1 MTVTTSSR
9 TTVGPRIKK
18 TLLATA
24 ISATLAGAG
33 LFATAAQAENT
44 LRMAYDADP
53 VSLDIHEQLSG
64 GIMQLSHLL
73 FDPLVRWDQS
83 LNFEPRLA
91 TDWEQVDDT
100 TMRMTLRDDVTFH
113 SGNPFTAEDVVWT
126 IERLKRSPDFK
137 AIFDPIASAE
147 VVDEHTVEIN
157 TVRPYPLLLNLATYI
172 FPMDSEFYSGKA
184 PDGDPKDEIVK
195 NGNSYASTHVSG
207 TGPYTV
213 VERQQGVRTEFA
225 RNPDYWDDASPGNVD
240 TLVLTPISENA
251 TRVAALL
258 SGDVDF
264 IAPVPPND
272 LERVRQ
278 SDDAKLV
285 TMSGT
290 RIIMLHMNQKRVE
303 AFEDPRVRKAF
314 AYAVNQEGIADRL
327 MKGFATPAAQ
337 MSPEGYVGHVDSL
350 TPRYDVARAK
360 ELMAEAGYADGFEIS
375 MMSPNNR
382 YVNDAKIAQ
391 AVAAMLARINVDVNL
406 KTLPKAQYWGEFDN
420 RAADMMLIG
429 WHADTEDSANFHEYL
444 TACPDADSGAGQYN
458 AGNYCNPE
466 LDKLVMEANQEIDL
480 EKRAEMLQQVEQTLY
495 DDAAFVPL
503 HWQDLA
509 WASAVN
515 AEIEPVLNVMNFPY
529 LGDLVVHDD
538 AE

>member
-1 MTVTTSSR
+1 MTVTCT
-9 TTVGPRIKK
+9 PRVNK
-18 TLLATA
+18 TLIAA
-24 ISATLAGAG
+24 AVAAAFAGGA
-33 LFATAAQAENT
+33 LNAAAQEDIT

-91 TDWEQVDDT
+91 SDWEQIDDT
-100 TMRMTLRDDVTFH
+100 TMRMSLREGVTFH
-113 SGNPFTAEDVVWT
+113 SGNPFTAKDVVWT
-126 IERLKRSPDFK
+126 IERLKQSPDYK
-137 AIFDPIASAE
+137 AIFAPIERAE
-147 VVDEHTVEIN
+147 IVDEHTVEIH
-157 TVRPYPLLLNLATYI
+157 TTKPYPLLLNLATYI
-172 FPMDSEFYSGKA
+172 FPMDSRFYSGSA

-195 NGNSYASTHVSG
+195 NGNSYASSNVSG
-207 TGPYTV
+207 TGPFTV
-213 VERQQGVRTEFA
+213 TERQQGVRTEFA
-225 RNPDYWDDASPGNVD
+225 RNADYWDESSPGNVD
-240 TLVLTPISENA
+240 NLVLTPISENA

-290 RIIMLHMNQKRVE
+290 RIIMLHMNQQRVE

-314 AYAVNQEGIADRL
+314 AYAVNQKGIADRL

-350 TPRYDVARAK
+350 NPRYDVARAK
-360 ELMAEAGYADGFEIS
+360 ELMADAGYADGFDIT
-375 MMSPNNR
+375 MMAPNNR

-391 AVAAMLARINVDVNL
+391 AVAAMLARINVDVDL
-406 KTLPKAQYWGEFDN
+406 KTLPKAQYWGEFDD

-444 TACPDADSGAGQYN
+444 TACPDADTGAGQYN

-466 LDKLVMEANQEIDL
+466 LDKLVKEANQEIDL
-480 EKRAEMLQQVEQTLY
+480 EKRAAMLQQVEQTLY

-509 WASAVN
+509 WASAPS
-515 AEIEPVLNVMNFPY
+515 AQIEPVLNVMNFPY
-529 LGDLVVHDD
+529 LGDLVVNAD